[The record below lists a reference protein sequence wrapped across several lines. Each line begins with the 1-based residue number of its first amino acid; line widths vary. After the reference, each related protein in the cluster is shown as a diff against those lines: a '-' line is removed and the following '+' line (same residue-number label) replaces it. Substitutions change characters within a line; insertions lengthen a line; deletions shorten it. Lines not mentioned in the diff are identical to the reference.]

1 VHLAPA
7 FASSEGALMKT
18 ARRFLLASSLARLI
32 TRDRAVDGHIVE
44 GYLSVKPGNHQFV
57 SITADECHLVLPL
70 LGPGGELTEDRASL
84 PRAHADA
91 LIKLSV
97 GQISYDRRWLP
108 TESVSSHKVVLDR
121 IVSPGSCDV
130 VTVEFDDVPQAEAFE
145 VPLWFGPE
153 VTTEYSY
160 ERRHIA
166 LNGVPSHPEVP
177 LTDLQLEAAL
187 DLLDQW
193 NDAAEADRRSAAHE
207 VIDAL
212 SRSLETSDVL
222 KSSDETTAPS
232 GGKPEVEKSEQ
243 PMRRSA

>member
-1 VHLAPA
+1 
-7 FASSEGALMKT
+7 MTT

-32 TRDRAVDGHIVE
+32 TRDKAVDCHVVE
-44 GYLSVKPGNHQFV
+44 GYLSVKPGNNQFV

-108 TESVSSHKVVLDR
+108 IKSVSAHKVVLDR

-130 VTVEFDDVPQAEAFE
+130 VTIEFDDVPQAEAFE

-153 VTTEYSY
+153 VTTEYAY

-187 DLLDQW
+187 DLLDQL
-193 NDAAEADRRSAAHE
+193 DEAAEADRRSAAHE

-212 SRSLETSDVL
+212 SRSLEISGIV
-222 KSSDETTAPS
+222 KASDEATAPS
-232 GGKPEVEKSEQ
+232 GVELPAEQSEQ
-243 PMRRSA
+243 PMRWSA